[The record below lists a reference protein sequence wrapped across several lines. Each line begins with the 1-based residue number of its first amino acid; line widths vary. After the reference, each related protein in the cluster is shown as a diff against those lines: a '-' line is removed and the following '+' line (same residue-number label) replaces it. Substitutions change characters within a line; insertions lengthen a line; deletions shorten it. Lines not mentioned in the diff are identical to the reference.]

1 MIGWETLETR
11 IFYTVDCRF
20 NVRIDLSNIN
30 FYQLQTSRDVSFM
43 FQVANTKMPQAC
55 LFHCFYLGLDPSDA
69 KAAANRGCDSKYQA
83 IHKSDFREIGHGK
96 QVSEQTTGE
105 VTTHREVKGVH
116 ENLKLDDYG
125 LTSQKTCYGRSLET
139 ELQMENQPSHQSW
152 SSSSSGTF
160 RKETQAQIDGVI
172 STVDVFEKA
181 TSDKSTGA
189 INVQTSIHRNSYDR
203 QKGVLENEIS
213 VNFQEEKAGKIEKGR
228 RSNMS
233 LVTSHGS
240 QVQVKSGF
248 FMDYR
253 KVTSE
258 LKNGQLTVSD
268 EGLFITKNAT
278 GKGELSKDEKSLVL
292 VEEESVTLRLSSHSC
307 QGVAGAL
314 GAGLRHYLQE
324 GKVDAK
330 MARAAAVGGVYAW
343 GMSVVTQSIERRVS
357 GGGAAAFAFIEASRQ
372 TWAVLRDPTKTRTE
386 TCVGGGASVC
396 KALVVFGGLR
406 LASKRMIVSAAS
418 WIVPVVEVMSE
429 ACRSY
434 WSYLN
439 REITWARCRSNLSKA
454 AITGTSIGLCGW
466 GGAALGGVIGGPL
479 GAAVGSVLGGILG
492 EFAGTKAFAQGK
504 RLAQLADPWR

>member
-1 MIGWETLETR
+1 
-11 IFYTVDCRF
+11 
-20 NVRIDLSNIN
+20 
-30 FYQLQTSRDVSFM
+30 
-43 FQVANTKMPQAC
+43 MPQVC

-83 IHKSDFREIGHGK
+83 IHKSEFRQIGHGK
-96 QVSEQTTGE
+96 QVSERTTGE

-139 ELQMENQPSHQSW
+139 KLQIQNQPSHQSW
-152 SSSSSGTF
+152 SSSSSGSFT
-160 RKETQAQIDGVI
+160 KETQTQIDGVI
-172 STVDVFEKA
+172 STVDVLEKA

-189 INVQTSIHRNSYDR
+189 INVKTSTYANSYDR
-203 QKGVLENEIS
+203 RNVILGDEVTM
-213 VNFQEEKAGKIEKGR
+213 NFQEEKAGKIEKGT

-233 LVTSHGS
+233 LVTLHGS
-240 QVQVKSGF
+240 QLQVKSAC

-258 LKNGQLTVSD
+258 LKNGQLIVSD
-268 EGLFITKNAT
+268 EGLFTTRNAA
-278 GKGELSKDEKSLVL
+278 GKGQLSKDEKSLDL

-330 MARAAAVGGVYAW
+330 MAKAAAVGGGYAW
-343 GMSVVTQSIERRVS
+343 GMSVVTQSIERRLS
-357 GGGAAAFAFIEASRQ
+357 GGGAAAFAFIQASQQ
-372 TWAVLRDPTKTRTE
+372 TLAVVRDPTKTPME
-386 TCVGGGASVC
+386 KCVGGGASAS

-406 LASKRMIVSAAS
+406 LASKRMMVSAAS

-439 REITWARCRSNLSKA
+439 GEITWARCCSNLSKA
-454 AITGTSIGLCGW
+454 AITGTSIGLCGM
-466 GGAALGGVIGGPL
+466 GGGCLGGLIGGPF

-492 EFAGTKAFAQGK
+492 ELVGTKASAQGK
-504 RLAQLADPWR
+504 RLAELADPWR